1 MIPSPYAAG
10 RQPKRGDMRKKS
22 KTQTSPFRADLP
34 LPEAAFVESV
44 KAELGVNSNAKL
56 LTEAAAIVKWVLKER
71 RSGRRIV
78 SFEEGTPMRELA
90 SAAVECATFAQA
102 PPYAELQWTPKQLQR
117 IQEVL
122 SHNPEEPSPDLLKA
136 LSGS

>member
-1 MIPSPYAAG
+1 
-10 RQPKRGDMRKKS
+10 MRKKS
-22 KTQTSPFRADLP
+22 KTLTSRFRAELP

-56 LTEAAAIVKWVLKER
+56 LTEAATIVKWVLKER
-71 RSGRRIV
+71 QSGRKIV

-90 SAAVECATFAQA
+90 SAVVECAAFAHV
-102 PPYAELQWTPKQLQR
+102 PPHAELQWTPKQLDR
-117 IQEVL
+117 IHEVL
-122 SHNPEEPSPDLLKA
+122 SNGPEEPSPNLVKA